1 MNYRKES
8 VCPLSN
14 EITVTSDD
22 YPCNATPNDGAGVYP
37 FAVVL
42 RLRVLQVVCGISA
55 LVMGTVAFIEERGQL
70 NLAMAFPAGCAT
82 VLAAGAYVMN
92 YRKES
97 VCPLSNEITVTSDD
111 YPCNATPNDGAG
123 VYPFAVVL
131 RLRVLQ
137 VVCGISALVMGTVA
151 FIEERGQLNLAMAF
165 PAGCATVLAA
175 DERFRNTRATV
186 SIHTSRGFGGY
197 QPSTCGASSS
207 LRFLGPSARVAAPLV
222 ILWSVA
228 CCLHVALVFQ
238 AVATLR
244 CVRFM

>member
-82 VLAAGAYVMN
+82 VLAAA
-92 YRKES
+92 
-97 VCPLSNEITVTSDD
+97 
-111 YPCNATPNDGAG
+111 
-123 VYPFAVVL
+123 
-131 RLRVLQ
+131 
-137 VVCGISALVMGTVA
+137 
-151 FIEERGQLNLAMAF
+151 
-165 PAGCATVLAA
+165 
-175 DERFRNTRATV
+175 V

-238 AVATLR
+238 AVATLSGGSKSSELSGTVIVLAVIEMLLTAITISAVVVILR
-244 CVRFM
+244 IDCKYDPD